1 MLWWSRVLACVAL
14 SASFFL
20 ASEISSR
27 PPATY
32 PSPDPTQSFFSIDAV
47 QGIAVDER
55 HVCALSGRNVSRHD
69 KWSGMALTRSAPSK
83 GDAGIVHLN
92 GGVIHDGRLIAAHS
106 DWPALPTRSSVE
118 VWNTETLE
126 RVRTYSFGT
135 RRGAF
140 TRLDRHAGCWWGA
153 FTDYG
158 QLAREHPLEQT
169 ARDFAGTRLVKM
181 SDEFDILRTWTY
193 PIGLLER
200 FAPMSNTRGSRGP
213 DSRLYLTGYD
223 QSEAYI
229 VTLPSTAN
237 ELVWVETVDLPKIE
251 GQEIAWDRSVESA
264 VFHGVNRSRRQIDLA
279 Q

>member
-1 MLWWSRVLACVAL
+1 MLSWPRVPACVAL
-14 SASFFL
+14 SASFFV
-20 ASEISSR
+20 ASEIWSR

-47 QGIAVDER
+47 QGVAVDER
-55 HVCALSGRNVSRHD
+55 HVYALSGRNVSRHD
-69 KWSGMALTRSAPSK
+69 KWSGMALTRSAPPK

-92 GGVIHDGRLIAAHS
+92 GGVIHDGRLFAAHS

-126 RVRTYSFGT
+126 RVRTHSFGT

-140 TRLDRHAGCWWGA
+140 TWLDRHAGYWWGA

-169 ARDFAGTRLVKM
+169 VRDFAGTQLVKM
-181 SDEFDILRTWTY
+181 SDDFAILRTWTY
-193 PIGLLER
+193 PIALLQR
-200 FAPMSNTRGSRGP
+200 FAPMSNSGGSWGP
-213 DSRLYLTGYD
+213 DSRLYLTGHD
-223 QSEAYI
+223 RGEAYI
-229 VTLPSTAN
+229 VTLPPTAH
-237 ELVWVETVDLPKIE
+237 EIVWVETVDLPKIE
-251 GQEIAWDRSVESA
+251 GQGIAWDRSVEPS
-264 VFHGVNRSRRQIDLA
+264 VLYGVNRSRRQIVIA